1 MVNLKQPSPWVDSG
15 VYDGLRSLIDSGTSD
30 YGELETNVTL
40 GGLRSLW
47 WTRVSLVMVNLKQTS
62 PWVTGYGE
70 LESQLP
76 YKRDPGWIQESMI
89 DSGVSIYGELEMQW
103 PV

>member
-1 MVNLKQPSPWVDSG
+1 MQMF
-15 VYDGLRSLIDSGTSD
+15 LI
-30 YGELETNVTL
+30 
-40 GGLRSLW
+40 
-47 WTRVSLVMVNLKQTS
+47 MVNLKQTS